1 MSGNTSLDDNKA
13 EFVIA
18 SCPGIRFTAWFDPDR
33 DWLSVEGRDE
43 SGMLR
48 GVGCRM
54 SAAEFSPPLNQASDI
69 AATPILE
76 TSPEA
81 EPANP
86 LSAVVAHAELGGG
99 ED

>member
-54 SAAEFSPPLNQASDI
+54 TP
-69 AATPILE
+69 ATTPFNTEPE
-76 TSPEA
+76 TETES
-81 EPANP
+81 
-86 LSAVVAHAELGGG
+86 GGDDG
-99 ED
+99 AQG